1 MDEEECNLT
10 PALIK
15 ENNEEETTA
24 TPTQTQTQT
33 QTQTEEGPSSVA
45 QLAKKMQG
53 AGVKGWK
60 SMASVFNKDDEHQ
73 LLASESNTPAAD
85 HPLAVKPEEP
95 RQEKRATGFWDSFA
109 VKWQQASAMKEGGEA
124 EPQENEADPEEGRQA
139 QEGGREEETS
149 YTTLGG
155 PEETT
160 FKWSFMTSKLAELK
174 SKSIAKT
181 N

>member
-1 MDEEECNLT
+1 MN
-10 PALIK
+10 PALWK
-15 ENNEEETTA
+15 TYKSKVLKTFNADQEEDSVEQNNEEETTA
-24 TPTQTQTQT
+24 TLTQTQTQT

-95 RQEKRATGFWDSFA
+95 RQEKRA
-109 VKWQQASAMKEGGEA
+109 M
-124 EPQENEADPEEGRQA
+124 QENEAAAEEGRQA